1 MADAPKTRTRR
12 TSSAKTDQV
21 NAETTDKQAREAAA
35 AAEKAAKAE
44 KAASE
49 KAEREAKTAAEK
61 AEREAKREAEK
72 AERDAKRE
80 QEKAEK
86 QAAREAEKAAKDAA
100 KQAELD
106 AAIEAGTLITA
117 ETEDGKTITFTV
129 VEPKKDTVAQRALE
143 VINELKAEATEVPM
157 PGKYFADKHGGG
169 TVQWVAFFGMLR
181 VQGLVQVYR
190 FSTGERGESGLA
202 YRWVGPTE

>member
-12 TSSAKTDQV
+12 TSGTKTETV
-21 NAETTDKQAREAAA
+21 NTEQAEKAAREAAA
-35 AAEKAAKAE
+35 AAEKAQKDEAKA
-44 KAASE
+44 AE

-61 AEREAKREAEK
+61 AEREAKRAAEK

-86 QAAREAEKAAKDAA
+86 AEARAKEKAEKEAA
-100 KQAELD
+100 KQAEID
-106 AAIEAGTLITA
+106 AAREAGTLITA
-117 ETEDGKTITFTV
+117 TVDGKDTTFTV
-129 VEPKKDTVAQRALE
+129 STPKKSEVADRALE
-143 VINELKAEATEVPM
+143 VINELKEDGREVPI

-181 VQGLVQVYR
+181 VLGLVEVYR

-202 YRWVGPTE
+202 YRWIAE